1 MEGIGSIITFYILAG
16 IAVISA
22 ILVITLRNLVHG
34 VISLALMMLAIAG
47 LYITLFAEFI
57 AMVQVLIYVGAVVVL
72 FLFLIMLTLR
82 LTDKGIKQTNE
93 QKGISFILAGLL
105 LFLLITILNRTSWN
119 VTPAPE
125 VANNISK
132 IGNLLL
138 TTYILP
144 FELISVVLLA
154 CLIGAIVIARKEED
168 RERVKD

>member
-1 MEGIGSIITFYILAG
+1 MEGMGNLITFYILAG
-16 IAVISA
+16 IVVISA
-22 ILVITLRNLVHG
+22 ILVISLKNLVHC
-34 VISLALMMLAIAG
+34 VVSLALMMLAIAG

-105 LFLLITILNRTSWN
+105 LFLLITVLNRTNWN
-119 VTPAPE
+119 IAQEIEISDTT
-125 VANNISK
+125 SK

-138 TTYILP
+138 TTYVLP

-168 RERVKD
+168 KKE

>member
-1 MEGIGSIITFYILAG
+1 MEGIGQIITFYILAG

-22 ILVITLRNLVHG
+22 ILVISLRNLVHC

-57 AMVQVLIYVGAVVVL
+57 AMVQILIYIGAVVVL

-82 LTDKGIKQTNE
+82 LTDKDIKQTNE

-105 LFLLITILNRTSWN
+105 LFLLVTVLNRTSWN
-119 VTPAPE
+119 ISPE
-125 VANNISK
+125 AVVENTTSK

-138 TTYILP
+138 TTYVFP

-154 CLIGAIVIARKEED
+154 CLIGAIVIARKD
-168 RERVKD
+168 KD